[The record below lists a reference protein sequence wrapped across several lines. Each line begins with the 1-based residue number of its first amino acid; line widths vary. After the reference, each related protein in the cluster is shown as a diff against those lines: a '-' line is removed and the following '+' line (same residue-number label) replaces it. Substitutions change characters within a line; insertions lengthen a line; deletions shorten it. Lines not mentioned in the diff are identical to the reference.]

1 MEEENVK
8 TFLQKQL
15 GFDKFQIKKIIL
27 FVNELIS
34 FNKSYNL
41 IAKSTEKNIWH
52 RHVLDSAQ
60 ICRFIDFNNKS
71 FLSDL
76 GSGAGFPGVI
86 LDIFNHNS
94 KFHVKLYEKSPV
106 KADFLEQ
113 IKRLTKSNYSVINE
127 DVKSKELSS
136 DYVVCRAFKK
146 LPEIIRISRENNRK
160 NHKLIILKGK
170 SAQEE
175 IINASKQFKLK
186 YRLEDSI
193 TDKESKIILIDV
205 NKDE

>member
-8 TFLQKQL
+8 TFLQNQL

-76 GSGAGFPGVI
+76 GSGAGFPGI
-86 LDIFNHNS
+86 IIAIYNTNKL
-94 KFHVKLYEKSPV
+94 FHVKLYEKSIV
-106 KADFLEQ
+106 KCNFL
-113 IKRLTKSNYSVINE
+113 R
-127 DVKSKELSS
+127 DVVKKCKIEAEICEGNFNKHIISS
-136 DYVVCRAFKK
+136 EYVVCRAFKK
-146 LPEIIRISRENNRK
+146 LGQIIDISREIIK
-160 NHKLIILKGK
+160 VNHKLIILKGK
-170 SAQEE
+170 KAEEE
-175 IINASKQFKLK
+175 INSLSVKLK
-186 YRLEDSI
+186 YRYELINSI
-193 TDKESKIILIDV
+193 TDNESKILKIDIE
-205 NKDE
+205 K